1 MIGWGAHF
9 QVSGLSKQEPG
20 SGDQVQVRV
29 QEIWPLTTV
38 IDSALLF
45 ISGGGWKLRVAGGG
59 TFPLSFQFSPPRSP
73 PFSPPWSSAA
83 ARSARSADPTS
94 SQCPEITKNDEQRT
108 KNNPDSQP
116 LTANR

>member
-38 IDSALLF
+38 IDSAFLSF
-45 ISGGGWKLRVAGGG
+45 RVAGGG
-59 TFPLSFQFSPPRSP
+59 TYPFSPPRSP
-73 PFSPPWSSAA
+73 QRSPQFSPPISPLPSVICH
-83 ARSARSADPTS
+83 RFSHPR
-94 SQCPEITKNDEQRT
+94 CPCIKAYTPPLPNTLGILPNR
-108 KNNPDSQP
+108 QP

>member
-38 IDSALLF
+38 IDSALLSF
-45 ISGGGWKLRVAGGG
+45 RVAGGSSG
-59 TFPLSFQFSPPRSP
+59 WQVTGIIHSVLNAVLNSALRSESQLCRDAVPTPPQGMHSPITQYSRH
-73 PFSPPWSSAA
+73 
-83 ARSARSADPTS
+83 S
-94 SQCPEITKNDEQRT
+94 SQPPTANR
-108 KNNPDSQP
+108 QP
-116 LTANR
+116 LTPTF